1 VEHYPG
7 TKYPGFFMKDVLVER
22 VRDKDSSGNW
32 LDNPM
37 VTKEKEVIVFYA
49 DKPGDKPQPL
59 YKKLIEQKA
68 NDDKFKQAWA
78 NFISNSK
85 TISPYTNGPGS
96 EVDNIFHNTLEKMSA
111 TRYLQAAEIEIYQG
125 LAFKQFGDPDF
136 LNFDFDCELIQEQ
149 FDSELQPLAE
159 ENFSKLNLQEATS
172 CGSNRIAELAQF
184 EAWVI
189 EQIKKSRKKTTF
201 IDWFISSAY
210 AQNAEI
216 DLDTKAAK
224 TLYHEGEA
232 CDGEFILAAYNINN
246 LDLENMTDEQID
258 REIERLQRIDMTA
271 DKVTETAFKLQTS
284 IFGENSAKIDLA
296 ADVENAN
303 RKDQKSSA
311 LQEGLR
317 DENNQQFNS
326 QSEKDVSGY
335 TYSNVVIE
343 DESGGDSEGESQASQ
358 YLSGENVNLNNV
370 TQDLNKKSQLRDET
384 LQKIQKNRREG
395 KKLLEGVNIPSEDDV
410 VMARVK
416 RQSAILQLASGE
428 KKVLLQEEYLDE
440 NGEVERVL
448 NKEPD
453 FSEYKDYS
461 DIDGYTTRSN
471 TMAVD
476 LMTEARLRGV
486 NLPTNSIMSIASDLA
501 KSDDTSKLDMDEI
514 FEDKPRLK
522 DPGVENEMKNL
533 MAQKVQEQQKL
544 ESLKDDIKAKEHQNR
559 LAEIEQKAKELTS
572 GAKLINSKLSDLENR
587 VESRGEQKNRERSIA
602 SDNSAPVTNSKDKSV
617 GPKAQ
622 YSGTNTVASN
632 GGANNFGAS
641 SLGGGSTGGS
651 GGGSSAPSL
660 TPGKKVYEDK
670 ESQTVKEL
678 DLVKE
683 REYFPMEG
691 KNMVLDSQDLKS
703 IDGLDDKDIEKYV
716 QKIDPDNIF
725 FEHQGTR
732 YRADDRNIPA
742 PIKKTKL
749 YKYLESIGKTWR
761 TKKK

>member
-1 VEHYPG
+1 MALRVDNLMMKWIVIITFFSYCFAQTGEHSVEHYPG

-335 TYSNVVIE
+335 TYSKEFGYSYSNTPIRDSGSNAGAEQQSQNENGRGEAVVTLARQTN
-343 DESGGDSEGESQASQ
+343 DE
-358 YLSGENVNLNNV
+358 LSH
-370 TQDLNKKSQLRDET
+370 
-384 LQKIQKNRREG
+384 
-395 KKLLEGVNIPSEDDV
+395 
-410 VMARVK
+410 MARTQEQTLERIKENIRQGK
-416 RQSAILQLASGE
+416 RPDEGLKKMTNEELSFGRMKRMSAVLQLANGE
-428 KKVLLQEEYLDE
+428 KKFLLQEEILDKE
-440 NGEVERVL
+440 GNVKEVIK
-448 NKEPD
+448 KEPD
-453 FSEYKDYS
+453 FSDYVDYS
-461 DIDGYTTRSN
+461 NVDVSKRATVMATDI
-471 TMAVD
+471 
-476 LMTEARLRGV
+476 MTEARMRGMNFPANEV
-486 NLPTNSIMSIASDLA
+486 VKVANKLA
-501 KSDDTSKLDMDEI
+501 QKDETSKVSMDEI
-514 FEDKPRLK
+514 FEEMRTFKIA
-522 DPGVENEMKNL
+522 DPGKLRSEMRNL
-533 MAQKVQEQQKL
+533 MAQKVARTAEV
-544 ESLKDDIKAKEHQNR
+544 EMSLQDDIKGQ
-559 LAEIEQKAKELTS
+559 
-572 GAKLINSKLSDLENR
+572 
-587 VESRGEQKNRERSIA
+587 
-602 SDNSAPVTNSKDKSV
+602 
-617 GPKAQ
+617 
-622 YSGTNTVASN
+622 
-632 GGANNFGAS
+632 
-641 SLGGGSTGGS
+641 
-651 GGGSSAPSL
+651 
-660 TPGKKVYEDK
+660 
-670 ESQTVKEL
+670 
-678 DLVKE
+678 
-683 REYFPMEG
+683 
-691 KNMVLDSQDLKS
+691 KS
-703 IDGLDDKDIEKYV
+703 I
-716 QKIDPDNIF
+716 KIALART
-725 FEHQGTR
+725 GC
-732 YRADDRNIPA
+732 
-742 PIKKTKL
+742 KKRRRVNKWSS
-749 YKYLESIGKTWR
+749 KVD
-761 TKKK
+761 